1 MGGED
6 SVEGVGEAVQRAM
19 PGVAGGERDL
29 ARVQVGAADF
39 DLVVGDRVAPLDSTP
54 CQANPNL
61 PMNTATK
68 KKGPSMKPTE
78 RIASLFITS
87 IKGTLATFCD
97 RMHIKGTS
105 ASKTKLLVTLTAITT
120 FFAFTGTALAA
131 APTVVSESTSPT
143 TKPSEELRLEATV
156 NAGEEAAGVTTECHF
171 QYGKTSVTEHEE
183 ECAQGNA
190 LEGGELGVSVN
201 VKGLHA
207 GTTYIYRVVLKNTSG

>member
-68 KKGPSMKPTE
+68 KKGPSMKPAE
-78 RIASLFITS
+78 RIATLFVTQ

-131 APTVVSESTSPT
+131 TPTVVS
-143 TKPSEELRLEATV
+143 
-156 NAGEEAAGVTTECHF
+156 
-171 QYGKTSVTEHEE
+171 
-183 ECAQGNA
+183 
-190 LEGGELGVSVN
+190 
-201 VKGLHA
+201 
-207 GTTYIYRVVLKNTSG
+207 